1 MVADMATGDM
11 VEAITAACGD
21 DIFSGSHPQSGVNG
35 GFPMRKHRWH
45 LVLGSLLLCGGIS
58 ACKDKSEV
66 KVYRVA
72 KADQEPSAGKV
83 MPDHSAMGAMPQMEA
98 PMAAGAPNPQA
109 SRVTG
114 NPPSDWEAQPLTSMR
129 QASYV
134 VKGANGEMAD
144 ISLVTLAGP
153 AGGALD
159 NVNRWLGQLGKPAI
173 TAEQLH
179 QMAHQVPSPLGDVTI
194 VDLEGLQQGA
204 DAAKDGRIV
213 AGILAGESGTFF
225 FKMRG
230 NAALTA
236 AQKAAFIQW
245 IGTVKMAA
253 AQPAP
258 VQP

>member
-1 MVADMATGDM
+1 MAADTATGDM
-11 VEAITAACGD
+11 VAGTIAAGGD
-21 DIFSGSHPQSGVNG
+21 DIFSGGHTQSGVNG
-35 GFPMRKHRWH
+35 GFPMRKHRWQ

-58 ACKDKSEV
+58 GCKDKSEV

-72 KADQEPSAGKV
+72 KADQEPSSAKV
-83 MPDHSAMGAMPQMEA
+83 MPDHAGMGDMPQMGA
-98 PMAAGAPNPQA
+98 PMPAGAPNAQP

-129 QASYV
+129 QASYL

-144 ISLVTLAGP
+144 ISLVSLAGP

-173 TAEQLH
+173 TAEQLQ
-179 QMAHQVPSPLGDVTI
+179 QMAQHVASPLGDATI

-213 AGILAGESGTFF
+213 AGIVAGGSGTFF

-245 IGTVKMAA
+245 IGTVKMAD
-253 AQPAP
+253 AQPSP